1 LELWLEQ
8 RLNARRQSMIEGFA
22 VVRSSV
28 AHPPNN
34 FASLLLI
41 IAGAVSAPVGIGLV
55 FLLTGLALLR
65 EANGEVSFPQL
76 QGWLRLVQQVQFWR
90 ITRL

>member
-1 LELWLEQ
+1 MQ
-8 RLNARRQSMIEGFA
+8 GFA
-22 VVRSSV
+22 IVCSSV

-34 FASLLLI
+34 FGSLLLI

-55 FLLTGLALLR
+55 FLLSGLALLR
-65 EANGEVSFPQL
+65 EANGEMSFPQL
-76 QGWLRLVQQVQFWR
+76 QGWLRLIQMVQFWR